1 MKAPAIEALSTSH
14 LLPPLHQLFGTEAVD
29 DVDWHMAEINR
40 AAVNP
45 VTIGLYHVYGR
56 VRVSDQTRDF
66 SLILKAIQSPAN
78 IGLPHFGGGDDQT
91 HWNYWQR
98 EPSFYGSDLLGQ
110 LPEGI
115 AAPRCYGIQ
124 QWDGRVIW
132 LWLEAVEY
140 GRGDLRQLDDLGF
153 LAYQLGRLNGKF
165 AHPTRLPQVA
175 WLGKDTNTQWLQQLG
190 GLANPLFTGDGRPNW
205 EHPVLRSLFPPT
217 GHNPY
222 RQFWRAIDRFTVIL
236 QELPRTWCHGDGAP
250 GNFKIR
256 QTGSGSKEIVALDWA
271 MTNIG
276 VLGEDVA
283 QLIYGSYE
291 FFAADQWH
299 GLIQTLLNRYL
310 AGLREMGWQG
320 EERQVWLGYAITL
333 LIRYGIFQFYLIGLE
348 LNGDQEAIPLT
359 DQHNEAAQ
367 FLQQVAQFALELE
380 E

>member
-165 AHPTRLPQVA
+165 AHPTRRHGWAKIP
-175 WLGKDTNTQWLQQLG
+175 T
-190 GLANPLFTGDGRPNW
+190 
-205 EHPVLRSLFPPT
+205 RS
-217 GHNPY
+217 GCN
-222 RQFWRAIDRFTVIL
+222 
-236 QELPRTWCHGDGAP
+236 
-250 GNFKIR
+250 N
-256 QTGSGSKEIVALDWA
+256 
-271 MTNIG
+271 
-276 VLGEDVA
+276 
-283 QLIYGSYE
+283 
-291 FFAADQWH
+291 
-299 GLIQTLLNRYL
+299 
-310 AGLREMGWQG
+310 
-320 EERQVWLGYAITL
+320 
-333 LIRYGIFQFYLIGLE
+333 
-348 LNGDQEAIPLT
+348 
-359 DQHNEAAQ
+359 
-367 FLQQVAQFALELE
+367 
-380 E
+380 